1 MAIED
6 NPFVI
11 LELQPDDAENKIQAA
26 INKKKSEWNN
36 PTNPNRRAEFRQLK
50 KKWVTSGKLDLLLED
65 KGECEKWRQHLR
77 KEIDSMESDV
87 GRWASL
93 QNGSQIATEDLGA
106 YLKRRKFHLYITIE
120 RAKVL
125 ASAKNKSVLDG
136 DELSRSG
143 GDSGMDEKTF
153 LEIQKLCEI
162 IGQEDIYTFLSDH
175 SNTGKIAKNAS
186 VTTINNRC
194 DETLEKLM
202 HSNLSDSESRT
213 DLARKIK
220 GFLKNKSDLDAY
232 KNRLQDMKYEDV
244 YRVLDQYAARST
256 PVQPVVYYLA
266 LATGMKIHKNQ
277 DIVEMEKIIKKMIET
292 RMQNRIDQLIECDNC
307 FEQNAIRNLYCK
319 CGEILHEAFKDSERK
334 SSCSNC
340 KEVVIREAENHCGY
354 CGYQV
359 ST

>member
-1 MAIED
+1 
-6 NPFVI
+6 
-11 LELQPDDAENKIQAA
+11 
-26 INKKKSEWNN
+26 KKKSEWNN
-36 PTNPNRRAEFRQLK
+36 PTNPNRRAEFGQLK

-77 KEIDSMESDV
+77 KAIDFMESEV
-87 GRWASL
+87 GKWASF
-93 QNGSQIATEDLGA
+93 QNGSQIATEDLEA
-106 YLKRRKFHLYITIE
+106 QLKKGEFHLYITLE

-153 LEIQKLCEI
+153 WEIQKLCEV
-162 IGQEDIYTFLSDH
+162 IGQKDIYTFLSYH
-175 SNTGKIAKNAS
+175 SNTGRITKNAS

-202 HSNLSDSESRT
+202 HSNLSDSEGRT
-213 DLARKIK
+213 VLARKIK

-232 KNRLQDMKYEDV
+232 KNRLEDMKYEDV

-256 PVQPVVYYLA
+256 PVPPVVYYLA

-277 DIVEMEKIIKKMIET
+277 EMLGMEKIIKKMIET
-292 RMQNRIDQLIECDNC
+292 RMQNRIDLSIECDKC
-307 FEQNAIRNLYCK
+307 REMNAIRNLYCRK
-319 CGEILHEAFKDSERK
+319 CDEILHEAFKDIQSK

-340 KEVVIREAENHCGY
+340 KGTVIREAENYCGY
-354 CGYQV
+354 CGYKV